1 MNVSVSR
8 IQRAWSTSFI
18 YSAGAHA
25 KRQEWLIAAS
35 HSGQTLRIFVQGI
48 DGVRCLKLN
57 GFSRE
62 NLSHV
67 KRIRPT
73 KLARQAVTTC
83 TQPEL
88 DLEHYFLTV
97 LSNAIILGKTT
108 PLSHEMVMEIMEII
122 GDYRESAHPE
132 GLKSFL
138 LNNDLQD
145 LEDGAERFHPC
156 KTELEFWTKHWT
168 SIINRITE
176 ESKREV
182 GK

>member
-8 IQRAWSTSFI
+8 IQRVWSTSFT
-18 YSAGAHA
+18 YSVGAHA
-25 KRQEWLIAAS
+25 KRQEWLVAAS
-35 HSGQTLRIFVQGI
+35 HSGQTLNVFVQGFE
-48 DGVRCLKLN
+48 GVRCLKLN
-57 GFSRE
+57 GFSRDHI
-62 NLSHV
+62 SHV
-67 KRIRPT
+67 KRIRPA
-73 KLARQAVTTC
+73 KLARQALTTC

-97 LSNAIILGKTT
+97 LSNAINLGKTT
-108 PLSHEMVMEIMEII
+108 PLSHEMVMEIMEVI

-145 LEDGAERFHPC
+145 LEDGAERFYPC